1 MEVRFGRLRR
11 GARELGNDDQLS
23 LAGFDGLNDLAA
35 EEAGIGANRD
45 LTDDGNLGKAS
56 RQQGQTH
63 PPRQTASGGWGT
75 RRPWTVRT
83 GNSEQGSRFE
93 VVAGRELEVDA
104 AP

>member
-23 LAGFDGLNDLAA
+23 LAGFDDLNNLAA

-45 LTDDGNLGKAS
+45 LTDGGNLGKAS

-63 PPRQTASGGWGT
+63 PPRQTASGGRGT

-93 VVAGRELEVDA
+93 VAAGRELEVDA

>member
-23 LAGFDGLNDLAA
+23 LAGFDGLNNLAA

-45 LTDDGNLGKAS
+45 LTDGGNLGKAS

-63 PPRQTASGGWGT
+63 PPRQTASGRMGHPPTVDGKNWQLRAGELVRGGGGT
-75 RRPWTVRT
+75 I
-83 GNSEQGSRFE
+83 
-93 VVAGRELEVDA
+93 A
-104 AP
+104 